1 MREGGAWLA
10 LGGGLSLAA
19 ALAHLAAI
27 AGGPE
32 WYRTMGAG
40 ERIARAAERGEACPA
55 IVTMGIALILVG
67 WAAYAV
73 SGAGLIVRL
82 PLLRP
87 ALIAIVMV
95 CLARG
100 MALFWPG
107 LLRRPDLP
115 SGFVVWSS
123 LIVLTTGAIYAIG
136 TWKAWPLLAAN
147 GRG

>member
-1 MREGGAWLA
+1 MRDGGAWLT

-19 ALAHLAAI
+19 AIAHLAAI
-27 AGGPE
+27 AGGPA

-40 ERIARAAERGEACPA
+40 ERIARAAERGEAFPA

-67 WAAYAV
+67 WAAYAA
-73 SGAGLIVRL
+73 SGAGLIGRL

-87 ALIAIVMV
+87 ALIAITVV

-100 MALFWPG
+100 SALFWPG
-107 LLRRPDLP
+107 LLGRSDLTP
-115 SGFVVWSS
+115 TFVVWSS
-123 LIVLTTGAIYAIG
+123 SIVLAMGAVYAIG
-136 TWKAWPLLAAN
+136 TWQAWPLLAAN